1 MRVLF
6 ASTRGAGHFGP
17 LVPLARACLRAGH
30 QVLVTGPPALAPAVE
45 AARLDFRAVG
55 DPPAD
60 ALAAVWSGVPTL
72 PLEEQNRVVIG
83 EVFGRLNAT
92 ATVPGH
98 RRACREWRADVVV
111 RESSE
116 YGSALAAELEGLP
129 HARVGFGLAS
139 TEELGLR
146 IVAPVLDELRSD
158 LGLPP
163 DPHANALRE
172 APYFTWFPRSLED
185 TGVALP
191 SRTLRL
197 RDPAWDATARP
208 FGMSWPDADPRA
220 PLVYVTFGSV
230 AGSFPH
236 AASVFS
242 LAMQALAELPVR
254 CLVTVGREL
263 DLATVPP
270 APPNVRVERWVPQAE
285 VLPHAAAVLCHG
297 GSGSTLGALAAGR
310 PLVVVPLFADQPY
323 NARRVG
329 ASGAGV
335 AVAPEVTALRAAV
348 MQVLD
353 EPSFTASAT
362 RIAGELRTHR
372 PPSAAID
379 ALAALARGDRQAR
392 LAA

>member
-6 ASTRGAGHFGP
+6 ASTRGAGHFSP
-17 LVPLARACLRAGH
+17 LVPLARACRRAGH
-30 QVLVTGPPALAPAVE
+30 EVLVAGPPALAPAVE
-45 AARLDFRAVG
+45 AAGFAFWAVD

-60 ALAAVWSGVPTL
+60 ALAAVWSSVPSL

-92 ATVPGH
+92 ATLAGH

-116 YGSALAAELEGLP
+116 YGSALAAELEGIP

-139 TEELGLR
+139 TEELGLG
-146 IVAPVLDELRSD
+146 IVAPVLDELRAD

-163 DPHANALRE
+163 DPEARTLRE
-172 APYFTWFPRSLED
+172 APYFTWFPRALED
-185 TGVALP
+185 TGVP
-191 SRTLRL
+191 VPDHTLRL

-208 FGMSWPDADPRA
+208 LAMRWPEADPRS

-230 AGSFPH
+230 AGSFPD
-236 AASVFS
+236 AVRVFAT
-242 LAMQALAELPVR
+242 AMEALAQLPVR
-254 CLVTVGREL
+254 CLLTVGREL
-263 DLATVPP
+263 DLATLPP
-270 APPNVRVERWVPQAE
+270 APPNVRVERWVPQDE
-285 VLPHAAAVLCHG
+285 VLPHAAAVVCHG

-323 NARRVG
+323 NARRVT

-335 AVAPEVTALRAAV
+335 AAGPEVAALRAAV
-348 MQVLD
+348 TGVLE
-353 EPSFTASAT
+353 EPAFATAAA
-362 RIAGELRTHR
+362 RIAGELRAQE
-372 PPSAAID
+372 PPSTAIH
-379 ALAALARGDRQAR
+379 ALAALVARHRSAR